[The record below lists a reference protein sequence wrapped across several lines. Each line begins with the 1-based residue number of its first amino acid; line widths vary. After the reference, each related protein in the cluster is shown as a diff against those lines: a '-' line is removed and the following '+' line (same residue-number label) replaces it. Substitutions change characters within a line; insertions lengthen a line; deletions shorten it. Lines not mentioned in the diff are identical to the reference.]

1 MQWQLFGT
9 SVKCQGLIECN
20 ESCHQQHFGEEVSE
34 QMREEGKGRKERGG
48 WRRKLASRQS
58 PKRGETRD
66 PHHDARTQPG
76 RHRQGGIGGRRRPS
90 TGKPRIHQP
99 IGRDSR
105 VPPSAN
111 PEGMQLRIQ
120 GIGLVLGA
128 QIPVRIRVPQQ
139 LGIQQQHGIPHNA
152 DHTMT
157 MRGGRHSP
165 ASGHH
170 Q

>member
-1 MQWQLFGT
+1 MTHPVSACEWGNSTHTEAPESPVHQHRGGMPAG
-9 SVKCQGLIECN
+9 CQGREAP
-20 ESCHQQHFGEEVSE
+20 EHRGRDGTWQSGE
-34 QMREEGKGRKERGG
+34 GR
-48 WRRKLASRQS
+48 
-58 PKRGETRD
+58 ETRD

-90 TGKPRIHQP
+90 TGKPRIHQL

-105 VPPSAN
+105 VPPCAN

-139 LGIQQQHGIPHNA
+139 LRIQQQHGIPNNA